1 MGHRLLIVDDE
12 EAIVL
17 TMKEYFETFGH
28 QVDVARG
35 REEAEAFLLG
45 APYALMI
52 ADLRLHPVRDSEGLD
67 LLALVRERFP
77 ATRVVLFTGYATP
90 EVVSEARRLGA
101 DAFLQKPQALTDV
114 ARVVFGLLASAPR
127 T

>member
-77 ATRVVLFTGYATP
+77 TTRVVLFTGYATP
-90 EVVSEARRLGA
+90 EVVSEARRLGV

-114 ARVVFGLLASAPR
+114 ARVVFGLLASR
-127 T
+127 S

>member
-1 MGHRLLIVDDE
+1 VGHRLLIVDDE

-28 QVDVARG
+28 QVDIARG
-35 REEAEAFLLG
+35 REEAEGFLLG

-67 LLALVRERFP
+67 LVALVRERFP
-77 ATRVVLFTGYATP
+77 TTRVVLFTGYATP

-101 DAFLQKPQALTDV
+101 DAFLQKPQALADV
-114 ARVVFGLLASAPR
+114 ARVVFGLLTSR

>member
-12 EAIVL
+12 EGIVL

-28 QVDVARG
+28 HVDIARG
-35 REEAEAFLLG
+35 REEAEGFLLG

-52 ADLRLHPVRDSEGLD
+52 ADLNLHPVRDSEGLD
-67 LLALVRERFP
+67 LVALVRERFP
-77 ATRVVLFTGYATP
+77 TTRVVLFTGYATP

-101 DAFLQKPQALTDV
+101 DAFLQKPQALADV
-114 ARVVFGLLASAPR
+114 ARVVFGLLTSR

>member
-17 TMKEYFETFGH
+17 AMKEYFETFGH

-52 ADLRLHPVRDSEGLD
+52 ADLRLPPVRDSEALD
-67 LLALVRERFP
+67 LLAPVRDRFP
-77 ATRVVLFTGYATP
+77 ATRIALIPGYATP
-90 EVVSEARRLGA
+90 EVDSDARRLGG
-101 DAFLQKPQALTDV
+101 D
-114 ARVVFGLLASAPR
+114 
-127 T
+127 

>member
-1 MGHRLLIVDDE
+1 VGYRLLIVDDE

-17 TMKEYFETFGH
+17 SMKEYFETFGH
-28 QVDVARG
+28 QVDCARG

-45 APYALMI
+45 SSYSLMI
-52 ADLRLHPVRDSEGLD
+52 VDLRLNPVREAEGLD

-77 ATRVVLFTGYATP
+77 ATRVVLFSGYVTSEAA
-90 EVVSEARRLGA
+90 SEARRLGA
-101 DAFLQKPQALTDV
+101 DAFLQKPQALADV
-114 ARVVFGLLASAPR
+114 AQVVFALLASR

>member
-1 MGHRLLIVDDE
+1 VDDE

-52 ADLRLHPVRDSEGLD
+52 ADLRLHPVRDAEGLD

-77 ATRVVLFTGYATP
+77 TTRVVLFTGYATP

-114 ARVVFGLLASAPR
+114 ARVVFALLAPR

>member
-1 MGHRLLIVDDE
+1 VGHRLLIVDDE
-12 EAIVL
+12 EGIVL

-28 QVDVARG
+28 HVDIARG
-35 REEAEAFLLG
+35 REEAEGFLLG

-67 LLALVRERFP
+67 LVALVRERFP
-77 ATRVVLFTGYATP
+77 TTRVVLFTGYATP

-101 DAFLQKPQALTDV
+101 DAFLQKPQALADV
-114 ARVVFGLLASAPR
+114 ARVVFGLLTSR

>member
-12 EAIVL
+12 EGIVL

-35 REEAEAFLLG
+35 REEAEGFLLG

-52 ADLRLHPVRDSEGLD
+52 ADLRLHPVRESEGLD
-67 LLALVRERFP
+67 LVALVRERFP
-77 ATRVVLFTGYATP
+77 TTRVVLFTGYATP

-114 ARVVFGLLASAPR
+114 ARVVFGLLAGRS
-127 T
+127 

>member
-12 EAIVL
+12 EGIVL

-35 REEAEAFLLG
+35 REEAEQFLFG

-52 ADLRLHPVRDSEGLD
+52 ADLRLHPVRDAEGLD

-90 EVVSEARRLGA
+90 EVVNEARRLGA

-114 ARVVFGLLASAPR
+114 ARVVFGLLAAAPR
-127 T
+127 S

>member
-12 EAIVL
+12 EGIVL

-28 QVDVARG
+28 HVDIARG
-35 REEAEAFLLG
+35 REEAEGFLLG

-52 ADLRLHPVRDSEGLD
+52 ADLRLHPVRESEGLD

-90 EVVSEARRLGA
+90 EVVSEARRLGV

-114 ARVVFGLLASAPR
+114 ARVVFALLASAPR

>member
-35 REEAEAFLLG
+35 REEAETFLLG
-45 APYALMI
+45 PPYALVI
-52 ADLRLHPVRDSEGLD
+52 ADLRLHPVRESEGLD
-67 LLALVRERFP
+67 LIALVRERSP

-114 ARVVFGLLASAPR
+114 ARVVFGLLTSAPR

>member
-28 QVDVARG
+28 QVDIARG
-35 REEAEAFLLG
+35 REEAEEFLDAG
-45 APYALMI
+45 SYALVI
-52 ADLRLHPVRDSEGLD
+52 ADLRLHPVRDAEGLD
-67 LLALVRERFP
+67 LLALVRQRFP
-77 ATRVVLFTGYATP
+77 RTRVVLFTGYATP

-101 DAFLQKPQALTDV
+101 DAFLQKPQALSDV
-114 ARVVFGLLASAPR
+114 ARVVFALLAAPS
-127 T
+127 

>member
-1 MGHRLLIVDDE
+1 VGHRLLIVDDE

-45 APYALMI
+45 EPYALMI
-52 ADLRLHPVRDSEGLD
+52 ADLRLHPVRESEGLD
-67 LLALVRERFP
+67 LIALVRERSP

-114 ARVVFGLLASAPR
+114 ARVVFGLLTSAPR

>member
-12 EAIVL
+12 EGIVV

-35 REEAEAFLLG
+35 REEAEEFLLA

-52 ADLRLHPVRDSEGLD
+52 ADLRLHPVRDAEGLD

-90 EVVSEARRLGA
+90 EVVNEARRLGA
-101 DAFLQKPQALTDV
+101 DAFLQKPLPLPQLEAIVD
-114 ARVVFGLLASAPR
+114 GLVRES
-127 T
+127 

>member
-1 MGHRLLIVDDE
+1 VGHRLLIVDDE

-35 REEAEAFLLG
+35 REEAEGFLLG

-52 ADLRLHPVRDSEGLD
+52 ADLRLHPVRESEGLD

-77 ATRVVLFTGYATP
+77 GTRVVLFTGYATP
-90 EVVSEARRLGA
+90 EAVSEARRLGA
-101 DAFLQKPQALTDV
+101 DAFLQKPQSLADV
-114 ARVVFGLLASAPR
+114 ARVVFGLLTSR

>member
-28 QVDVARG
+28 EVDCAHG
-35 REEAEAFLLG
+35 REEAESFL
-45 APYALMI
+45 ARESYALMI
-52 ADLRLHPVRDSEGLD
+52 ADLSLHPVREAEGLD

-77 ATRVVLFTGYATP
+77 RTRVVLFTGYATP
-90 EVVSEARRLGA
+90 EVASEARRLGA
-101 DAFLQKPQALTDV
+101 DAFLMKPQALSDV
-114 ARVVFGLLASAPR
+114 ARVVFALLAAPA
-127 T
+127 

>member
-12 EAIVL
+12 EGIVL

-35 REEAEAFLLG
+35 REEAEAFLL
-45 APYALMI
+45 ASSYSLMI
-52 ADLRLHPVRDSEGLD
+52 VDLRLNPVRDAEGLD
-67 LLALVRERFP
+67 LLAFVREQAPR
-77 ATRVVLFTGYATP
+77 TRVVLFTGYATP

-101 DAFLQKPQALTDV
+101 DAFLQKPQALADV
-114 ARVVFGLLASAPR
+114 ARVVFGLLAGR
-127 T
+127 R

>member
-12 EAIVL
+12 EGIVL

-35 REEAEAFLLG
+35 REEAEGFLLG

-67 LLALVRERFP
+67 LVALVRERFP
-77 ATRVVLFTGYATP
+77 TTRVVLFTGYATP

-101 DAFLQKPQALTDV
+101 DAFLQKPQALADV
-114 ARVVFGLLASAPR
+114 ARVVFGLLTSR

>member
-28 QVDVARG
+28 QVDVA
-35 REEAEAFLLG
+35 
-45 APYALMI
+45 
-52 ADLRLHPVRDSEGLD
+52 DLRLHPLRDSDGLD

-90 EVVSEARRLGA
+90 EVVSEARRLGV

-114 ARVVFGLLASAPR
+114 ARVVFGLLTSR